1 MATKNKTVKAEKTKA
16 PKAKVDEVVT
26 NEQVSNEAVKTDE
39 VKAEKTNAPKVLK
52 FPKDKLVG
60 SKKFIKHRDLIK
72 VLLDEKKTYSIAEVE
87 GLIKDFLNGKIK
99 IK

>member
-1 MATKNKTVKAEKTKA
+1 MATKNKQAKAEKTKA

-39 VKAEKTNAPKVLK
+39 AKAPKVLK

-87 GLIKDFLNGKIK
+87 GLIKDFLSGKIK
-99 IK
+99 IQ